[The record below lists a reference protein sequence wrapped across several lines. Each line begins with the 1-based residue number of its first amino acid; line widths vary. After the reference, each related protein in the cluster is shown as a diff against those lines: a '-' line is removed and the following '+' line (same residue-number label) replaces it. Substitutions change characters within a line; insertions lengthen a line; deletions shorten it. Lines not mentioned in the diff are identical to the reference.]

1 MQPTANTTY
10 THNLEAHLVT
20 NGRSFLYMIFGDYQL
35 QNSFVTR
42 VCPQIVGVSYVGEQF
57 RILCLIYTMHG
68 IGIQ

>member
-1 MQPTANTTY
+1 
-10 THNLEAHLVT
+10 
-20 NGRSFLYMIFGDYQL
+20 MILDYQL

-68 IGIQ
+68 LEYCKTSNCTIELIHFEPPRSGHLSIPSNGH

>member
-1 MQPTANTTY
+1 
-10 THNLEAHLVT
+10 
-20 NGRSFLYMIFGDYQL
+20 MILDYQL

-68 IGIQ
+68 IGIL